1 MKKNLKY
8 IIILFSFLIPFS
20 VLAVRNPAALYCQR
34 LGYKYVI
41 KSTPEGQYGVC
52 ELPNNKSCKAWE
64 FLWGECGKE
73 YSYCSKIGLEIKT
86 VKDPKKCASLPLSSK
101 CGVCVLKDNTEIEV
115 TKLMD
120 LELKGGVCG
129 DGKCVLGE
137 NYKNCPTDC
146 PSGSSDNYCDKVK
159 DGICDPDCLPSEDS
173 DCKKIIICGNGKCEE
188 QESFRNCPIDC
199 PSGSKDNYCDKV
211 RDGICDPDCLPSEDP
226 DCETKT
232 KIKPQQNTIRYFL
245 LGGVIVIIS
254 LLILFIVW
262 KKKKKKE
269 KEKK

>member
-120 LELKGGVCG
+120 LELRGGICG
-129 DGKCVLGE
+129 DGRCVLGE

-159 DGICDPDCLPSEDS
+159 DGICDPDCLPA
-173 DCKKIIICGNGKCEE
+173 
-188 QESFRNCPIDC
+188 
-199 PSGSKDNYCDKV
+199 
-211 RDGICDPDCLPSEDP
+211 EDP
-226 DCETKT
+226 DCKT
-232 KIKPQQNTIRYFL
+232 EIKIKPQQNTIRYFL